1 MHSEGDSGH
10 PPEAEDRA
18 RRGLH
23 CCEMKSL
30 HTGKGPVVHG
40 SAHRQQEAFLQLFY
54 LLLMR
59 KRRKTCFGGFQAI
72 LCLSLW

>member
-1 MHSEGDSGH
+1 MDQGGSHS
-10 PPEAEDRA
+10 AV
-18 RRGLH
+18 RGNA
-23 CCEMKSL
+23 L

-40 SAHRQQEAFLQLFY
+40 LAHRQQEAFLQLFFN
-54 LLLMR
+54 LFLMR